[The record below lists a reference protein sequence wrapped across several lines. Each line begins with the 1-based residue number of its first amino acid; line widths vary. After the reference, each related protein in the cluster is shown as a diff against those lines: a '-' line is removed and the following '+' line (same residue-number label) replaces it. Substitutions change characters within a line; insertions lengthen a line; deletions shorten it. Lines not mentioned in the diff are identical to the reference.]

1 MFNWDTL
8 FAALFIIVIAKI
20 FYRLGYTECF
30 SEICETYEVNSDDLL
45 EDLMKNAK
53 NKK

>member
-8 FAALFIIVIAKI
+8 IAVAIIIITAKI

-30 SEICETYEVNSDDLL
+30 SEICDTYDVDSDDLT
-45 EDLMKNAK
+45 EDLIKNAK